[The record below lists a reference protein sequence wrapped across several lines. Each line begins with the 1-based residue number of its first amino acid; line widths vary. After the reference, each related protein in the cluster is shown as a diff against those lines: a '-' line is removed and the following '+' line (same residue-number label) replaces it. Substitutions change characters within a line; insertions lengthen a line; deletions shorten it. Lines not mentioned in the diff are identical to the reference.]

1 MQIADA
7 IKALSLKPGES
18 CHIYVDIEA
27 YRPEGFSQ
35 DTLEVTTRYII
46 HDSQK
51 KKYSGPTLDH
61 AIAVY
66 LGDINPE
73 DPLQE
78 VHNSLKE
85 IHPKPPAS
93 VEF

>member
-18 CHIYVDIEA
+18 CHIYVDIKA

-35 DTLEVTTRYII
+35 DTLEVTTTYII
-46 HDSQK
+46 HDSQG
-51 KKYSGPTLDH
+51 KYSGPTLDH

-78 VHNSLKE
+78 VHDSLKE
-85 IHPKPPAS
+85 ICPKPPVS